1 MNDLYVSIT
10 PTFVHDQNELR
21 DALKQDCRS
30 IIVNDRAFFDE
41 LEKKLVGSK
50 AVKVGKKI
58 GNVGTVAA
66 VLFGG
71 IATIGAVA
79 AGNVIVHLL
88 DKFKNYDTYI
98 DYTSHRILFLVKDT
112 GSSVDIGEEAKSI
125 IEKST
130 RQIKHWLAV

>member
-1 MNDLYVSIT
+1 MSDLYVSIT
-10 PTFVHDQNELR
+10 PTFVHDENELR
-21 DALKQDCRS
+21 DALKRDCRS
-30 IIVNDRAFFDE
+30 IIVNNRSLFDK
-41 LEKKLVGSK
+41 LEKKLVGTK

-79 AGNVIVHLL
+79 AGNIIVHLL
-88 DKFKNYDTYI
+88 DKFKKYDTYI
-98 DYTSHRILFLVKDT
+98 DYTSHRILFLIKDT
-112 GSSVDIGEEAKSI
+112 GSSVDIGSEAKSI